1 MADRNLELALRIRAD
16 MADAAKQVQQVD
28 AALDKLGATGRDTA
42 GGLNATAAAS
52 EKAAAAAERA
62 AAKTAAASEKAA
74 AASERAAAKTAA
86 ASEKAA
92 AAAERAAAKTAAASE
107 KAAAAAERAAAKAA
121 AGMRI
126 NGKTA
131 GELSQAMRQ
140 LPLQVTDIVTGLASG
155 QPVFM
160 VAIQQGGQL
169 RDAFG
174 GFGGALRALGGLIS
188 PTVLAVTAG
197 AGAFALIG
205 KALFDG
211 YQEMQAY
218 ERALIS
224 TGNTVGLTSGQL
236 SDLADRVGDATH
248 AYGDAETAAAALA
261 ASGKITGAA
270 LEDATRA
277 AVALA
282 KLTGDSIEDT
292 TGKIIKLADSPA
304 AGLLKLNE
312 QYHFLTS
319 AQYENVRALDEQGR
333 STEALGEAVRILA
346 TTHEERVREMEERAG
361 SLSRAWQGV
370 TGTFAKAW
378 QGFKDSLR
386 DDPAARLSFAQQQL
400 ADLQIRAR
408 AGGVDSFLLDRAQ
421 AEVAAAQA
429 VVDAERTLS
438 KTKADAQAKEDEA
451 IARREKER
459 KTRIAAEQEWER
471 LRLANLDRQQ
481 KLEQEIADIRKTG
494 LAAGKSEADIEAQI
508 AAARAR
514 AAPAVA
520 KPTRGSTGKSDAQ
533 QAEEAAQRELA
544 NLEKQVA
551 LLGAVEEGQ
560 KRVSE
565 EARVR
570 YEIENG
576 ALAAASAG
584 TQQQLIDQAKLLD
597 AKRADQQAEQDRK
610 RAAEETQKAYDSLRN
625 ALRTPA
631 EVAVDAAKERI
642 EALNAALKAGIA
654 AAGDYDAQV
663 GKIVS
668 GAFAPAP
675 SFAGL
680 APEIGGIDS
689 EQFRL
694 DQAAE
699 QLDTWYQDQLSRLD
713 AFRAARAD
721 LSAQWD
727 AQEQAI
733 QAEHAA
739 KLAEL
744 GDAQNQLTL
753 TRSEEAFGA
762 LADVARRAAGEQS
775 TAYRALFAISK
786 GFALAQAVTSLGIS
800 LAKAQEKGFP
810 LSIAETAGVLA
821 QFANIT
827 AIISSAVLG
836 YAGGGQIR
844 GPGTRTS
851 DSVPIW
857 ASDQE
862 YMVRAASATQPGAL
876 PFLDDFN
883 RRGMAAVADW
893 RGFAD
898 GGVITAAEP
907 RMALSDG
914 PPVQAINKNNMRVY
928 VVQNEDQLAQRL
940 AQHPA
945 LEKAIVVT
953 AGQNGQAIQ
962 AQW

>member
-28 AALDKLGATGRDTA
+28 AAIDKLGATGRDTA
-42 GGLNATAAAS
+42 QDLNATAGAADNAAS
-52 EKAAAAAERA
+52 SLNKEAGAATAAAAAHGKLAPAVAGGADAMRRA
-62 AAKTAAASEKAA
+62 
-74 AASERAAAKTAA
+74 
-86 ASEKAA
+86 
-92 AAAERAAAKTAAASE
+92 
-107 KAAAAAERAAAKAA
+107 
-121 AGMRI
+121 GQ
-126 NGKTA
+126 TA
-131 GELSQAMRQ
+131 GQYQQAMRQ
-140 LPLQVTDIVTGLASG
+140 LPMQVTDIVTGLASG
-155 QPVFM
+155 QSVFM

-169 RDAFG
+169 RDSFG
-174 GFGGALRALGGLIS
+174 GITPALRALVGLIS

-224 TGNTVGLTSGQL
+224 TGNAVGLTAGQL
-236 SDLADRVGDATH
+236 SDLADRVGEATD

-292 TGKIIKLADSPA
+292 TSKIIKLATAPT
-304 AGLLKLNE
+304 KVMEELNS
-312 QYHFLTS
+312 QYHFLTIS
-319 AQYENVRALDEQGR
+319 IYDQVTALEKQGR
-333 STEALGEAVRILA
+333 TQEAAQVAIEAFANV
-346 TTHEERVREMEERAG
+346 HEQRVKEAEERAG
-361 SLSRAWQGV
+361 SLEKAWRAVRNSIASAWDGLKEVGKDNTQADLRAAQARLDFLQASRANFPG
-370 TGTFAKAW
+370 
-378 QGFKDSLR
+378 D
-386 DDPAARLSFAQQQL
+386 AQQRID
-400 ADLQIRAR
+400 A
-408 AGGVDSFLLDRAQ
+408 AQ
-421 AEVAAAQA
+421 AEVDSLKAQLLVQQQSA
-429 VVDAERTLS
+429 RLQ
-438 KTKADAQAKEDEA
+438 ADSQAKTDAA
-451 IARREKER
+451 IAQRKAQEK
-459 KTRIAAEQEWER
+459 AEQEWER

-481 KLEQEIADIRKTG
+481 KLEQGIADIRKTG
-494 LAAGKSEADIEAQI
+494 LAAGKSAADIEAQI

-520 KPTRGSTGKSDAQ
+520 KPARGSTAKTAAQ
-533 QAEEAAQRELA
+533 QAEDAAQRELA

-551 LLGAVEEGQ
+551 LLGAVEDGQ
-560 KRVSE
+560 KRASE

-576 ALAAASAG
+576 GLAAASAA
-584 TQQQLIDQAKLLD
+584 TQQQLIDQAKVLD

-610 RAAEETQKAYDSLRN
+610 RAAEETEKAYDSLRN

-631 EVAVDAAKERI
+631 EVAIDAAKDRI
-642 EALNAALKAGIA
+642 EALNAALKAGIV

-663 GKIVS
+663 GRIVS

-753 TRSEEAFGA
+753 TRGEEAFGA
-762 LADVARRAAGEQS
+762 MADMARRAAGEQS

-786 GFALAQAVTSLGIS
+786 GFAVANATLSLGDALS
-800 LAKAQEKGFP
+800 KAMAKGFP
-810 LSIAETAGVLA
+810 WSIAETTAVIA

-827 AIISSAVLG
+827 SIISSAVLG

-857 ASDQE
+857 ASDRE

-876 PFLDDFN
+876 SFLDDFN

-898 GGVITAAEP
+898 GGLITAAEP

-914 PPVQAINKNNMRVY
+914 PPMQAVNKNNMRVY

-953 AGQNGQAIQ
+953 AGQNGSAIQ